1 MKNNIYKS
9 KKLTLQESRSHAKT
23 ESGLLFEDIVN
34 LKKKPRKVD
43 DAKAGARGAVIT
55 GFNPYEVLV
64 KQHKEA
70 AKAVSKA
77 LKNEFKKTK
86 TEENKITVSTN
97 YIKNG

>member
-34 LKKKPRKVD
+34 LKKKPRQAKE
-43 DAKAGARGAVIT
+43 AKAKARSAVIA

-70 AKAVSKA
+70 VKAVSKA

-86 TEENKITVSTN
+86 TEENKITVTTN
-97 YIKNG
+97 FIKNG